1 MDAWSK
7 DQKVDASKIITMM
20 ADTQGKFTESLGMT
34 MTKPKHEGPL
44 GVLGGPRCQRHA
56 IYADDG
62 VIKAFEVASSDEDP
76 AGDDKPDVTLVE
88 NMLSKVPDA

>member
-7 DQKVDASKIITMM
+7 DQKVDASKMIKMM
-20 ADTQGKFTESLGMT
+20 ADTQGTFTEALGMT

-44 GVLGGPRCQRHA
+44 GDLGSPRCQRHA

-62 VIKAFEVASSDEDP
+62 VIKAFEVASYDDDP
-76 AGDDKPDVTLVE
+76 AGDARPDVTLVE
-88 NMLSKVPDA
+88 NMLSKVPDP